1 MTTTSL
7 SPAKAR
13 PATRNF
19 KLSELSHRL
28 LQYLKRDGERAETQ
42 RAAMTAFAVRIT
54 SAVLLYASQILLAR
68 WLGSAEY
75 GAYVFVWAWVLMLGD
90 VASLGLGYAM
100 LRLVP
105 EYREK
110 QETALLRGLV
120 RFGRAAGLA
129 AGTLVAAL
137 GLAGLWI
144 FGDHLD
150 SHYVLPA
157 YLALV
162 CVPIATLTEVQDG
175 LGRSQ
180 GWMTTAL
187 VPPFILRPLLLLI
200 GMLIAF
206 MADLPMNA
214 VTAVT
219 SAICATWLAAIV
231 QVLLINRRFERETAK
246 AEPRFEARVWLRT
259 SLPLMALAASELALQ
274 NTDLLVISSYL
285 TPADVG
291 IYFAAAK
298 TMSLILFVHFAVGSA
313 VAQRFSALKARG
325 DDAELLAFVKD
336 AVNWTFWP
344 SLAAALI
351 ILVLGLPLLSL
362 FGSEFTS
369 GYPVMFILVV
379 GFLLRSAVGPVEL
392 LLNMLGQQAACATV
406 LAVTAILNLALNLM
420 LVPAFGLVGAALSTA
435 TSLAAAAVANAI
447 VARRT
452 LGIDTVI
459 WHNLPFAAKA

>member
-1 MTTTSL
+1 MSTTSL
-7 SPAKAR
+7 PPAEAQ
-13 PATRNF
+13 PTAPNL
-19 KLSELSHRL
+19 KLSELPRRL
-28 LQYLKRDGERAETQ
+28 LEYLKRDGERAETQ
-42 RAAMTAFAVRIT
+42 RAAVTAFAVRIA

-100 LRLVP
+100 LRLIP

-110 QETALLRGLV
+110 QETGLLRGLV
-120 RFGRAAGLA
+120 RFGRMVGLVS
-129 AGTLVAAL
+129 GTLFALL
-137 GLAGLWI
+137 GLAGLWL
-144 FGDHLD
+144 FGHHLD

-162 CVPIATLTEVQDG
+162 CIPIATLTEIQDG

-200 GMLIAF
+200 GMA
-206 MADLPMNA
+206 MAVAADLPMNA
-214 VTAVT
+214 VTAVA
-219 SAICATWLAAIV
+219 SAISATWLAAVV
-231 QVLLINRRFERETAK
+231 QILLINRRFERETPK
-246 AEPRFEARVWLRT
+246 AEPRFEPRAWLRM

-285 TPADVG
+285 TPTDVG

-313 VAQRFSALKARG
+313 VAQRYSALKARG
-325 DDAELLAFVKD
+325 DEAELRAFVKD

-351 ILVLGLPLLSL
+351 LLALGMPLLSL

-392 LLNMLGQQAACATV
+392 LLNMLGQQTACATV
-406 LAVTAILNLALNLM
+406 LVTTAILNVALNLM
-420 LVPAFGLVGAALSTA
+420 LVPVWGLTGAALSTA
-435 TSLAAAAVANAI
+435 TALATAAVANAV

-452 LGIDTVI
+452 LGIDAVI
-459 WHNLPFAAKA
+459 WHNLPFRAKT

>member
-1 MTTTSL
+1 
-7 SPAKAR
+7 
-13 PATRNF
+13 
-19 KLSELSHRL
+19 
-28 LQYLKRDGERAETQ
+28 
-42 RAAMTAFAVRIT
+42 
-54 SAVLLYASQILLAR
+54 
-68 WLGSAEY
+68 
-75 GAYVFVWAWVLMLGD
+75 
-90 VASLGLGYAM
+90 
-100 LRLVP
+100 
-105 EYREK
+105 
-110 QETALLRGLV
+110 
-120 RFGRAAGLA
+120 
-129 AGTLVAAL
+129 
-137 GLAGLWI
+137 
-144 FGDHLD
+144 
-150 SHYVLPA
+150 
-157 YLALV
+157 
-162 CVPIATLTEVQDG
+162 
-175 LGRSQ
+175 
-180 GWMTTAL
+180 
-187 VPPFILRPLLLLI
+187 
-200 GMLIAF
+200 
-206 MADLPMNA
+206 
-214 VTAVT
+214 
-219 SAICATWLAAIV
+219 
-231 QVLLINRRFERETAK
+231 
-246 AEPRFEARVWLRT
+246 
-259 SLPLMALAASELALQ
+259 MALAASELALQ

-420 LVPAFGLVGAALSTA
+420 FVPAFGLVGAALSTA
-435 TSLAAAAVANAI
+435 TSLAVAAVANAI